1 MQLKQLPEEFKQA
14 LPILTTITAAGF
26 EAYFVGGSVR
36 DTILNKPIHDVDIA
50 SSAYPAEVKN
60 LFKKTVDTGIQHGTV
75 MILDHGHGYEVT
87 TFRTESGYQ
96 DYRRP
101 DQVTFV
107 RSLAEDL
114 MRRDFTINALAMNAK
129 GVVTDLFGGGLT
141 DLNDHVIKAVG
152 DPAARFHEDALRMM
166 RAVRFS
172 SQLNFQIEAETKQAI
187 ASQAELL
194 TKIAMERIHEEFVKL
209 MMGGQAASQGVEQL
223 ISTKLYQYLPGLNER
238 VSELRPLAD
247 QKFELANE
255 NQVWSFLA
263 MTLGI
268 SASQVSDWLKK
279 WKTANKIVKDVTE
292 MVQLLTVIKSQTV
305 SNWDL
310 YVAGRQNVLDALA
323 VSRWLNMPYRPDLL
337 QHYDQLVI
345 TQKKQLTI
353 SGKELMQNQIV
364 TAGPVLGQVLSYLE
378 QQVVAGDLANEPD
391 LLVLAAKNYVQEIS
405 K

>member
-114 MRRDFTINALAMNAK
+114 MRRDFTINALAMNAE
-129 GVVTDLFGGGLT
+129 GVVTDLFGGLT

-209 MMGGQAASQGVEQL
+209 MMGQAASQGVEQL

-337 QHYDQLVI
+337 QQYDQLVI

-353 SGKELMQNQIV
+353 SGKELMQNKIV

>member
-255 NQVWSFLA
+255 NQVWSF
-263 MTLGI
+263 
-268 SASQVSDWLKK
+268 WL
-279 WKTANKIVKDVTE
+279 
-292 MVQLLTVIKSQTV
+292 
-305 SNWDL
+305 
-310 YVAGRQNVLDALA
+310 
-323 VSRWLNMPYRPDLL
+323 
-337 QHYDQLVI
+337 
-345 TQKKQLTI
+345 
-353 SGKELMQNQIV
+353 
-364 TAGPVLGQVLSYLE
+364 
-378 QQVVAGDLANEPD
+378 
-391 LLVLAAKNYVQEIS
+391 
-405 K
+405 

>member
-129 GVVTDLFGGGLT
+129 GVVTDLFGGLT

-209 MMGGQAASQGVEQL
+209 MMGQAASQGVEQL

>member
-114 MRRDFTINALAMNAK
+114 MRRDFTINALAMNAE
-129 GVVTDLFGGGLT
+129 GVVTDLFGGLT

-209 MMGGQAASQGVEQL
+209 MMGQAASQGVEQL

-337 QHYDQLVI
+337 QQYDQLVI

>member
-87 TFRTESGYQ
+87 TFRTESSYQ

-114 MRRDFTINALAMNAK
+114 MRRDFTINALAMNAD
-129 GVVTDLFGGGLT
+129 GVVTDLFGGLT

-209 MMGGQAASQGVEQL
+209 MMGQAASQGVEQL

-337 QHYDQLVI
+337 QQYDQLVI

-378 QQVVAGDLANEPD
+378 QQVVAGNLANEPD

>member
-14 LPILTTITAAGF
+14 LPILTTITTAGF

-75 MILDHGHGYEVT
+75 MILDHGNGYEVT

-114 MRRDFTINALAMNAK
+114 MRRDFTINALAMNAE
-129 GVVTDLFGGGLT
+129 GIITDLFGGLT
-141 DLNDHVIKAVG
+141 DLKNHVIKAVG
-152 DPAARFHEDALRMM
+152 DPTARFHEDALRMM

-172 SQLNFQIEAETKQAI
+172 SQLNFQIETKTKQAI
-187 ASQAELL
+187 ASQSELL

-209 MMGGQAASQGVEQL
+209 MLGQAANQGVEQL
-223 ISTKLYQYLPGLNER
+223 ISTNLYQYLPGLNEQ
-238 VSELRPLAD
+238 VAKLQPLVQ

-263 MTLGI
+263 MTLKI
-268 SASQVSDWLKK
+268 SVQQISGWLKQ
-279 WKTANKIVKDVTE
+279 WKTANKTVKDVTT
-292 MVQLLTVIKSQTV
+292 MVQLLMVMEKQTV

-310 YVAGRQNVLDALA
+310 YVAGKQNVVDALA
-323 VSRWLNMPYRPDLL
+323 VSQWLAMPYQPELI
-337 QHYDQLVI
+337 QEYDQLMI
-345 TQKKQLTI
+345 TQKNQLTI
-353 SGKELMQNQIV
+353 SGKELMQYQVV
-364 TAGPVLGQVLSYLE
+364 TAGPMLGKVLSYLE
-378 QQVVAGDLANEPD
+378 QQVVAGNLPNESES
-391 LLVLAAKNYVQEIS
+391 LVTAAKKYVQE

>member
-75 MILDHGHGYEVT
+75 MILDHGNGYEVT

-114 MRRDFTINALAMNAK
+114 MRRDFTINALAMNAE
-129 GVVTDLFGGGLT
+129 GIITDLFGGLT
-141 DLNDHVIKAVG
+141 DLKNHVIKAVG
-152 DPAARFHEDALRMM
+152 DPTARFHEDALRMM

-172 SQLNFQIEAETKQAI
+172 SQLNFQIETKTKQAI
-187 ASQAELL
+187 ASKSELL
-194 TKIAMERIHEEFVKL
+194 TKIAMERIREEFVKL
-209 MMGGQAASQGVEQL
+209 MLGQAANQGVEQL
-223 ISTKLYQYLPGLNER
+223 ISTNLYQYLPGLNEQ
-238 VSELRPLAD
+238 VAKLQPLVQ

-263 MTLGI
+263 MTLKI
-268 SASQVSDWLKK
+268 SVQQISGWLKQ
-279 WKTANKIVKDVTE
+279 WKTANKTVKDVTT
-292 MVQLLTVIKSQTV
+292 MVQLLMVMEKQTV

-310 YVAGRQNVLDALA
+310 YVAGKQNVVDALA
-323 VSRWLNMPYRPDLL
+323 VSQWLAMPYQPELI
-337 QHYDQLVI
+337 QEYDQLMI
-345 TQKKQLTI
+345 TQKNQLAV
-353 SGKELMQNQIV
+353 SGKELMQYQVV
-364 TAGPVLGQVLSYLE
+364 TAGPMLGKVLSYLE
-378 QQVVAGDLANEPD
+378 QQVVAGNLPNESES
-391 LLVLAAKNYVQEIS
+391 LVTAAKKYVQE

>member
-1 MQLKQLPEEFKQA
+1 MQLTQLPEEFKQA
-14 LPILTTITAAGF
+14 LPILTIITASGF

-50 SSAYPAEVKN
+50 SSAYPAEVKS
-60 LFKKTVDTGIQHGTV
+60 LFRKTVDTGIQHGTV

-114 MRRDFTINALAMNAK
+114 MRRDFTINALAMNAE
-129 GVVTDLFGGGLT
+129 GVVTDLFGGLT
-141 DLNDHVIKAVG
+141 DLKDHVIKAVG

-172 SQLNFQIEAETKQAI
+172 SQLNFQIEPQTKQAI
-187 ASQAELL
+187 AKQAELL

-209 MMGGQAASQGVEQL
+209 MLGQAANQGVKQL
-223 ISTKLYQYLPGLNER
+223 ISTNLYQYLPGLNNQ
-238 VSELRPLAD
+238 VTNLQSLAD
-247 QKFELANE
+247 QEFELTNE

-268 SASQVSDWLKK
+268 SAIQISGWLKK
-279 WKTANKIVKDVTE
+279 WKTANKIVRDVTE
-292 MVQLLTVIKSQTV
+292 IVNLLTAIQKQTV
-305 SNWDL
+305 SNWEL
-310 YVAGRQNVLDALA
+310 YVAGKQNVVDALA
-323 VSRWLNMPYRPDLL
+323 VSQWLAIPYQPELL
-337 QHYDQLVI
+337 QQYDQLMI
-345 TQKKQLTI
+345 TQKSQLAI
-353 SGKELMQNQIV
+353 SGKELMQEQIV
-364 TAGPVLGQVLSYLE
+364 TAGPVLGKVLTYLE
-378 QQVVAGDLANEPD
+378 RQVVAGNLANELEP
-391 LLVLAAKNYVQEIS
+391 LITAAKNYVQEIS